1 MAIITLNNRSINRS
15 DTASADQVWTATS
28 ATASDF
34 QAGGGG
40 IILQVIQANKLDTY
54 NQTTASW
61 TDITDISVAITPAS
75 SSNKIFVMVSLNTS
89 KASGGGNGS
98 FRLLRD
104 STVIGAGTGGDT
116 YNGFGMTDQAQNSN
130 YMSVKSAQVLDS
142 PSSTSELT
150 YKVQLY
156 NITTG
161 YASYINQRSLG
172 TGHGANSSIT
182 VMEVAV

>member
-1 MAIITLNNRSINRS
+1 IRGSGLVGSLGTDGQVFTSSGAGAGAVFE
-15 DTASADQVWTATS
+15 TA
-28 ATASDF
+28 
-34 QAGGGG
+34 AGGGL
-40 IILQVIQANKLDTY
+40 ILQVLQTNKLDTY
-54 NQTTASW
+54 NQTAASW
-61 TDITDISVAITPAS
+61 TDVTGLSVAITPAS
-75 SSNKIFVMVSLNTS
+75 ADNKIFVMVSVNAS

-142 PSSTSELT
+142 PSTTSETT

-172 TGHGANSSIT
+172 VGHGANSSIT
-182 VMEVAV
+182 VMEVSG